1 MNCVKLRIGLENLS
15 GVFAFVLFTIIGM
28 ASDQDKTRQDDLFN
42 LAQPAFFASFEIDKN
57 YSLTLP
63 R

>member
-1 MNCVKLRIGLENLS
+1 MVYLPLCCLLS
-15 GVFAFVLFTIIGM
+15 LGCLAIKTR
-28 ASDQDKTRQDDLFN
+28 QDKTRQDDLFN
-42 LAQPAFFASFEIDKN
+42 SAQPAFFASVEIDKN